1 MITSLMWI
9 NSMSNDSQEI
19 INLRKILQK
28 QLDISRQLLNYRI
41 NKKKS
46 EIPFAITR
54 DDATVLIAI
63 DEKISVDSLS
73 KTKLKEINEII
84 LKTKQFESLHKP
96 TAEQISSSNVTVKNK
111 VRAKSKSAISIDF
124 TDFKLESSN
133 LPRKRIEEAKEMAEF
148 YSYLY
153 VFENSVRQFIID
165 IMEGKFGKDWWDIEV
180 SNRIKSDVD
189 PIIKK
194 EKGKW
199 ILREAHPIYYT
210 TMSQLVAIIEKNW
223 EDFKLIFGDVQK
235 LKTLID
241 PIEEARNPIAHNNA
255 LSKDRRELLK
265 LNIKMWFNYI
275 EQIS

>member
-1 MITSLMWI
+1 MVDDKQAI
-9 NSMSNDSQEI
+9 SNLKVE
-19 INLRKILQK
+19 LQK
-28 QLDISRQLLNYRI
+28 QLDVSRQLLNYRI

-54 DDATVLIAI
+54 DDAIVLLAI

-73 KTKLKEINEII
+73 KLKLKEINEII
-84 LKTKQFESLHKP
+84 LKTKQFESLLKP
-96 TAEQISSSNVTVKNK
+96 TPQKISSSFIAKQKERT
-111 VRAKSKSAISIDF
+111 KSKKTISINF
-124 TDFKLESSN
+124 GDFKLESSN
-133 LPRKRIEEAKEMAEF
+133 LPKKRIEEAREMAEF
-148 YSYLY
+148 YAYLY

-165 IMEGKFGKDWWDIEV
+165 IMEDKFGKDWWGIEV
-180 SNRIKSDVD
+180 SNRIKRDVD

-210 TMSQLVAIIEKNW
+210 TMGQLVAIIEKNW